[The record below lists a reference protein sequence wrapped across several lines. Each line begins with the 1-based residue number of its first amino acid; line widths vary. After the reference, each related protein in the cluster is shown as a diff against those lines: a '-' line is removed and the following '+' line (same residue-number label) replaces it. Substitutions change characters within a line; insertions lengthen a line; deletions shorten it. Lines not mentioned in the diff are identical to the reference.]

1 MDTTAPEQR
10 ALSVSEL
17 NSRARDLL
25 EGEFPEVLVE
35 GEISNL
41 ATPAS
46 GHIYFSLK
54 DSNASVRCAL
64 FRSQRAKLAFVPENG
79 AKVLAAGKLSIYTL
93 RGDYQMIA
101 HAMHLAGAG
110 NLHQQYQQLK
120 KKLHAEGLFSQERPL
135 PKFPGTIGIVTSPH
149 GAAIRD
155 ALSVLKRRCPAIRV
169 IVYPCQVQGTEAAS
183 DIVGMLQL
191 AAARMECDV
200 LLVIRGGGSMEDMQ
214 AFNEEAVA
222 RAVVACPMPV
232 ISGVGHEVD
241 FCITDFAADLR
252 AATPSA
258 AAESASPDQRQLQSL
273 LRDHCKKMLASATL
287 AIDGM
292 RKETA
297 HLISRLKTPE
307 VMLETMRQR
316 VDELQLRILAIS
328 NARLG
333 ASYQLLEQCRKR
345 LRPPDTGGR
354 RKLLN
359 MRQQAAL
366 TAFWQS
372 QRLRRSKVDN
382 LVRTLQAMNPDKV
395 LKRGYAMALLDDKVV
410 EAAAELKPKDKIKL
424 LLGEG
429 AADCTVDDISKER
442 P

>member
-1 MDTTAPEQR
+1 MDNAAPEQR

-17 NSRARDLL
+17 NDRARELL
-25 EGEFPEVLVE
+25 EEVFPEVLVE
-35 GEISNL
+35 GEVSNL

-46 GHIYFSLK
+46 GHMYFSLK
-54 DSNASVRCAL
+54 DSKASVRCAL
-64 FRSQRAKLAFVPENG
+64 FRSQRARLGFAPENG
-79 AKVLAAGKLSIYTL
+79 AKVLVAGRLSIYSP

-101 HAMHLAGAG
+101 SSMYLAGAG
-110 NLHQQYQQLK
+110 NLHQQFQQLK

-135 PKFPGTIGIVTSPH
+135 PKFPRTVGIVTSPH

-169 IVYPCQVQGTEAAS
+169 IIYPCLVQGTGAAA

-258 AAESASPDQRQLQSL
+258 AAERASPDQRQMQAL
-273 LRDHCKKMLASATL
+273 LRDHCRKILASMTV
-287 AIDGM
+287 AIAGM

-297 HLISRLKTPE
+297 HLVARLKTPE
-307 VMLETMRQR
+307 AMLGTMRQR
-316 VDELQLRILAIS
+316 VDELQLRILAITGS
-328 NARLG
+328 RLG
-333 ASYQLLEQCRKR
+333 ASRQLLEQCRRR
-345 LRPPDTGGR
+345 LRPPDTGGMR
-354 RKLLN
+354 RLLD

-366 TAFWQS
+366 TAFWQA
-372 QRLRRSKVDN
+372 QRLRRSRVEN

-395 LKRGYAMALLDDKVV
+395 LKRGYAMALHGGKVV
-410 EAAAELKPKDKIKL
+410 EAAAELKPKDRIKL

-429 AADCTVDDISKER
+429 EASCTVDDVTAKR
-442 P
+442 T